1 MSTLFV
7 PRKIRIVSCVQDSN
21 RASSS
26 RTPSGSLSQITCAT
40 RPDKIAWVTID
51 WKQIAHLDDFVD
63 NDPTTIHSPGGY
75 WGHLGLRLKGQN
87 NYMWFPITAFTR
99 NLIDQVRQREFMAVP
114 CMDNSLLLIY
124 CEAIE
129 ELFFAF
135 IENLIKQ
142 DFDEI
147 QADEEK
153 HH

>member
-1 MSTLFV
+1 
-7 PRKIRIVSCVQDSN
+7 
-21 RASSS
+21 
-26 RTPSGSLSQITCAT
+26 
-40 RPDKIAWVTID
+40 
-51 WKQIAHLDDFVD
+51 
-63 NDPTTIHSPGGY
+63 
-75 WGHLGLRLKGQN
+75 
-87 NYMWFPITAFTR
+87 
-99 NLIDQVRQREFMAVP
+99 MAVP